1 MLPAIGQAVIGVEC
15 AERRGDVVELLQPLE
30 HAPTRAA
37 LEAERALAAAL
48 GASCQAPVAGHATLA
63 GYALRLAGLVGSA
76 DGSRILAEAVEGH
89 ARDPVALGSQL
100 ARRLLAAGAGG
111 LL

>member
-1 MLPAIGQAVIGVEC
+1 MLPAIGQGIIGVEC
-15 AERRGDVVELLQPLE
+15 ALGRDDVALLLNPLE
-30 HAPTRAA
+30 HAPTRTA
-37 LEAERALAAAL
+37 LDAERALAAAL

-63 GYALRLAGLVGSA
+63 GDVLRLAGLVGSA
-76 DGSRILAEAVEGH
+76 DGSRILADAVEGH